1 MSTKILLV
9 IVAYIAGAAT
19 VFAYHT
25 FTADLTTSTR
35 QQEEIRLAEVERQ
48 LAVLMKEVE
57 NIKLEQHGTDSSTE
71 TLRTRVSVLDELVS
85 RLEKKRVS
93 EPSSPESSGS
103 AGAAPAETPEE
114 NPVSP
119 GDRRITGEEIAR
131 ALQDMPEEG
140 RKQLREAIYE
150 ELQRIRQ
157 EQAGFESKEELA
169 KKARASIKSL
179 TAALSLTPVQVEQ
192 LTGIVARQV
201 EAILESQKIAKE
213 RNDPEYAATERGK
226 IRTVAERELVD
237 MLTPEQMDK
246 LRELDPEGFGKR
258 YPRGF

>member
-19 VFAYHT
+19 VFAYHQ
-25 FTADLTTSTR
+25 FTTSLTSSTR

-57 NIKLEQHGTDSSTE
+57 DIKLEQHGTDSETE
-71 TLRTRVSVLDELVS
+71 TLRTRVSVLDELLS

-93 EPSSPESSGS
+93 QPSAPESS
-103 AGAAPAETPEE
+103 AEAAPSETPQAQ
-114 NPVSP
+114 PDTP
-119 GDRRITGEEIAR
+119 GGRRITGDELAR

-140 RKQLREAIYE
+140 RKKLREAIKE

-157 EQAGFESKEELA
+157 EQAGFETKEELGR
-169 KKARASIKSL
+169 KAEASIKSL
-179 TAALSLTPVQVEQ
+179 TAALSLSPVQVEQ
-192 LTGIVARQV
+192 LTDIVARQV
-201 EAILESQKIAKE
+201 ERILESQRVAKE
-213 RNDPEYAATERGK
+213 RNNPEYAATERGK
-226 IRTVAERELVD
+226 IRTDAERELVN